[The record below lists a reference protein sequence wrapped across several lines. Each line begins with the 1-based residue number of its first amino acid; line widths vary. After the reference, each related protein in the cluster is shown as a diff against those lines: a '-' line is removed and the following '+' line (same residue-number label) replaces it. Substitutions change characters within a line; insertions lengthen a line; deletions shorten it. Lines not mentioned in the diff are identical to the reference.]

1 MNIEQVRAE
10 LQAGG
15 LGDDIERHDP
25 FELLQQWVDFA
36 ADAGFFNPS
45 AMALST
51 VGADNTPSVRNVL
64 MRGVIDGGLAFFTNH
79 NSQKGRDLR
88 ARLFAEALF
97 SWLEFDRQ
105 IRVRG
110 PVVELSAEQS
120 DEYFSQRPRGSQLA
134 ALASDQSQS
143 IPSRRWLMRRY
154 KTLEAAHEGHDV
166 ERPAHWGGFA
176 IQPVRFEFWQ
186 GAEFRLHDRIVF
198 EHDGDRW
205 TTQRLAP

>member
-1 MNIEQVRAE
+1 VNIEQVRAE

-88 ARLFAEALF
+88 ARPFAEALF

-154 KTLEAAHEGHDV
+154 KTLE
-166 ERPAHWGGFA
+166 
-176 IQPVRFEFWQ
+176 
-186 GAEFRLHDRIVF
+186 
-198 EHDGDRW
+198 HDGDRW